1 MKDYP
6 YQYVVDVEH
15 IDEDLDY
22 FLHNVLDVRN
32 KTDDTPLKVHKYGDP
47 EDFNKWT
54 PNYTNWAFEGLARNH
69 MDVVEK

>member
-1 MKDYP
+1 M
-6 YQYVVDVEH
+6 VDVEH

-32 KTDDTPLKVHKYGDP
+32 KTDDTLLKVHKYG
-47 EDFNKWT
+47 EDFNTWK
-54 PNYTNWAFEGLARNH
+54 PHYTTWVFEGHARDH